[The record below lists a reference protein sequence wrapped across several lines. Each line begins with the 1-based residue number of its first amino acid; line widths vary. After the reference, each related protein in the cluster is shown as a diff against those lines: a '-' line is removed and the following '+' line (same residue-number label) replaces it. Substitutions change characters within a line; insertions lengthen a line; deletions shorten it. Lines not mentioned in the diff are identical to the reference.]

1 VKLVFVTQ
9 QVDPRHPV
17 LGATVAK
24 LAALAA
30 VADEVVVLTDAGD
43 PGALPPNCRIRPF
56 RSRLR
61 AGRGVRFALALAREL
76 AARPRPAAVV
86 AHMCPIYA
94 VLAAPLA
101 RPLRVPVLLWFT
113 HPRAS
118 TLLRLAER
126 LSTRVLTVDPG
137 SFPIRSDKVRAIGH
151 GIDVERFACLPP
163 RPGEGLRLLA
173 LGRTSAVK
181 RLPLAVEAVRRA
193 RAVGVDVELRI
204 VGGGT
209 TAGERAHEAELER
222 LAGDGITLEAPVP
235 YDAVPALLAESD
247 ALVSATDAGS
257 ADKAAFEAA
266 ASCRL
271 VLASSPALAQ
281 LVPPELRFDSAA
293 RLAGLLAELV
303 AMPAGERA
311 AVARR
316 LRERVEREHSAGS
329 WARSVVEAA
338 R

>member
-1 VKLVFVTQ
+1 
-9 QVDPRHPV
+9 
-17 LGATVAK
+17 
-24 LAALAA
+24 
-30 VADEVVVLTDAGD
+30 
-43 PGALPPNCRIRPF
+43 
-56 RSRLR
+56 
-61 AGRGVRFALALAREL
+61 
-76 AARPRPAAVV
+76 
-86 AHMCPIYA
+86 
-94 VLAAPLA
+94 
-101 RPLRVPVLLWFT
+101 
-113 HPRAS
+113 
-118 TLLRLAER
+118 
-126 LSTRVLTVDPG
+126 
-137 SFPIRSDKVRAIGH
+137 
-151 GIDVERFACLPP
+151 
-163 RPGEGLRLLA
+163 
-173 LGRTSAVK
+173 VK
-181 RLPLAVEAVRRA
+181 RLPLTVEAVRRA

-222 LAGDGITLEAPVP
+222 LADDGITLEAPVP